1 MDTDRRCKMEGR
13 KLIEVIGP
21 GCPFCKNLYKRVK
34 EVVAE
39 RNIDADVQHITQL
52 KIALKYFPFTPVLK
66 VDGKVVHRGKW
77 LPNKEKINA
86 LISQEKPA

>member
-1 MDTDRRCKMEGR
+1 MGERV
-13 KLIEVIGP
+13 LIEVIGP

-39 RNIDADVQHITQL
+39 KDIHADVQHITQL
-52 KIALKYFPFTPVLK
+52 KIALRYFPFTPVLK

-77 LPNKEKINA
+77 LPNKEKIYN
-86 LISQEKPA
+86 LILQEIQCCST

>member
-1 MDTDRRCKMEGR
+1 MEELM
-13 KLIEVIGP
+13 LIEVIGP

-39 RNIDADVQHITQL
+39 KAIHADVQHITQW

-77 LPNKEKINA
+77 LPNKEKIHA
-86 LISQEKPA
+86 LILKEIQ